1 MFSNT
6 FNTTQFVDVSTP
18 RQRAAGNTMFEDLS
32 SPGSYFIET
41 STGYVYSVHK
51 QRIIINRNGSF
62 DDMINTDQHCLNRRI
77 RNGKTSYETIQNRNM
92 RLARIQYISD
102 QRRRRPSTKTISSTG
117 TVTMKD
123 GTVTT
128 SSNLYSPLTSKQLS
142 YLTIDKNYRV

>member
-41 STGYVYSVHK
+41 TSGYVYSVSK
-51 QRIIINRNGSF
+51 QRIISNTNGRYKDS
-62 DDMINTDQHCLNRRI
+62 INTDQHCLNRRI
-77 RNGKTSYETIQNRNM
+77 KKSKSTSYEMINNRND

-102 QRRRRPSTKTISSTG
+102 QRKMQTQPRVISSTG
-117 TVTMKD
+117 TTSTPT
-123 GTVTT
+123 GENITT
-128 SSNLYSPLTSKQLS
+128 SMFYTPLTTTTNRKF
-142 YLTIDKNYRV
+142 NR

>member
-41 STGYVYSVHK
+41 SSGYVYSVSK
-51 QRIIINRNGSF
+51 QRIISNTNGRYKDS
-62 DDMINTDQHCLNRRI
+62 INTDQHCLNRRV
-77 RNGKTSYETIQNRNM
+77 KKTKSTSYEMINNRND

-102 QRRRRPSTKTISSTG
+102 QRKNQSQTKVINSTG
-117 TVTMKD
+117 SMITSDGNNVTSSLLY
-123 GTVTT
+123 TPLTTT
-128 SSNLYSPLTSKQLS
+128 SKRSFN
-142 YLTIDKNYRV
+142 R